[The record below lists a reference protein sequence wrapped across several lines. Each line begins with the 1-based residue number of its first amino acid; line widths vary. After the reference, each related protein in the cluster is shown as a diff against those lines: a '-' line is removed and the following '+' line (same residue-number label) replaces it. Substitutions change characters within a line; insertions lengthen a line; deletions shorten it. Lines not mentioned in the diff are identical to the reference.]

1 MCSEK
6 TAFVCFTDSD
16 KDFFDF
22 LRRSLRRHAVI
33 AYERNLYNHL
43 FEKAS
48 RLFNPSHLDKVL
60 AHPDLALVVLS
71 PHFVAMHNEWFNNE
85 LHALYTLE
93 QFRRTNFIV
102 PIIIGEVLDSKIP
115 RYFREQPERMVD
127 FRGKSWEEGLN
138 DLVAHI
144 SRMARGKIF
153 IGHGHSRVWKELRD
167 YLQKELN
174 LECDDFEAAPTAGKS
189 IKERLKEML
198 EDARFAF
205 LVMTA
210 EDEHKDAS
218 RHARE
223 NVIHEVG
230 LFQGKL
236 GFERAVILL
245 EEGCE
250 KFSNVSGII
259 HLPFRPGEIGARF
272 LEIKKVL
279 QEAGIT
285 S

>member
-1 MCSEK
+1 MSREK
-6 TAFVCFTDSD
+6 TAFVCFTDRD
-16 KDFFDF
+16 RDFFDF

-43 FEKAS
+43 LEKSS
-48 RLFNPSHLDKVL
+48 RLYNPLHLDKVL

-71 PHFVAMHNEWFNNE
+71 PHSVALHNDWFNYE
-85 LHALYTLE
+85 LNALYTLE

-102 PIIIGEVLDSKIP
+102 PIIIGEIP
-115 RYFREQPERMVD
+115 ESQIPGYFREQPERIVD
-127 FRGKSWEEGLN
+127 FSKSREEGLN
-138 DLVAHI
+138 DLVARI
-144 SRMARGKIF
+144 SRLATGKIF
-153 IGHGHSRVWKELRD
+153 IGHGRSRDWKELRD

-174 LECDDFEAAPTAGKS
+174 LECDDFEAVPTAGKS
-189 IKERLKEML
+189 IKERLQEML
-198 EDARFAF
+198 EEARFAF

-210 EDEHKDAS
+210 EDEHKDDS

-245 EEGCE
+245 ENNCE
-250 KFSNVSGII
+250 TFSNISGII
-259 HLPFRPGEIGARF
+259 YLPFHPGELEARF
-272 LEIKKVL
+272 LEIKRIL
-279 QEAGIT
+279 EEAGIT